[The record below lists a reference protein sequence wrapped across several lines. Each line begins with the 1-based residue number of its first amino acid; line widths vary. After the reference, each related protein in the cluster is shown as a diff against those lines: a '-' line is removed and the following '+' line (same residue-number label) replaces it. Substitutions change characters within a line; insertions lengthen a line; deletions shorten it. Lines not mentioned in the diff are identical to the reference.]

1 MTKTEKKFFDFL
13 KNHILTVIFFTVTIL
28 AIAIHFC
35 GIGLES
41 GDYQS
46 FLKPW
51 WQVIKSSGIGG
62 LSKQVGNY
70 NIPYQIITF
79 IMTLF
84 PWDSLIA
91 YKSLSIVF
99 DFVLAGAVMKL
110 IVEIT
115 KSKVAGLVGYSLT
128 IFSMTVILNS
138 SFWAQCDSIYV
149 AFIILAIYFIFK
161 DKTALSFIML
171 GISFA
176 FKLQMVFILPV
187 FLFYY
192 ILDRKVS
199 IIHFLIIPAV
209 DFILCFPAVLLGRNI
224 IDIFTIYAAQT
235 DYGKLIQMNCPNL
248 YALICNGSD
257 ANYYYMFKL
266 FSILFTIAV
275 IGFMLGMFIFKKVDL
290 KDRRKFLMTAIW
302 TVFTC
307 VMFLS
312 SMHERYSYLLDILL
326 IAYAVSYRKNIIP
339 AILCNLISLRGYAS
353 YLFKY
358 DVVANQHAAIVYI
371 GIYFYLSYVLVKEV
385 LLNNNS
391 KTELKV
397 KI

>member
-1 MTKTEKKFFDFL
+1 ML
-13 KNHILTVIFFTVTIL
+13 KHN
-28 AIAIHFC
+28 
-35 GIGLES
+35 
-41 GDYQS
+41 
-46 FLKPW
+46 
-51 WQVIKSSGIGG
+51 
-62 LSKQVGNY
+62 
-70 NIPYQIITF
+70 
-79 IMTLF
+79 
-84 PWDSLIA
+84 
-91 YKSLSIVF
+91 
-99 DFVLAGAVMKL
+99 
-110 IVEIT
+110 
-115 KSKVAGLVGYSLT
+115 
-128 IFSMTVILNS
+128 
-138 SFWAQCDSIYV
+138 
-149 AFIILAIYFIFK
+149 
-161 DKTALSFIML
+161 
-171 GISFA
+171 
-176 FKLQMVFILPV
+176 
-187 FLFYY
+187 
-192 ILDRKVS
+192 

-209 DFILCFPAVLLGRNI
+209 DFALCFPAVLLGRNI
-224 IDIFTIYAAQT
+224 IDIFTIYATQT

-257 ANYYYMFKL
+257 TTYYYLFKL

-326 IAYAVSYRKNIIP
+326 IAYAVCYRKNIIP

-358 DVVANQHAAIVYI
+358 DVVSNQHAAIVYI
-371 GIYFYLSYVLVKEV
+371 GIYFYLTYVLVKEV

-391 KTELKV
+391 KTELKA